1 MAGKVSRRWSDL
13 SERNR
18 RLLIAAA
25 AVDGALKAAALADLK
40 RRPASEVRGPK
51 GAWAAGVVAVN
62 SFGAAPLPISCSAVG
77 ATTKRGR
84 LIARALHPTPDE

>member
-25 AVDGALKAAALADLK
+25 AVEGALKAAALADLK
-40 RRPASEVRGPK
+40 RRPASEARATK
-51 GAWAAGVVAVN
+51 AAWAAGVVAVN
-62 SFGAAPLPISCSAVG
+62 SFGVAPIAYFVFGSRRTSAARSTDSKG
-77 ATTKRGR
+77 ASSDAG
-84 LIARALHPTPDE
+84 

>member
-1 MAGKVSRRWSDL
+1 MAGKVSRQWSDL

-25 AVDGALKAAALADLK
+25 AIEGALKAVALADLK

-51 GAWAAGVVAVN
+51 RVWATGVVAVN
-62 SFGAAPLPISCSAVG
+62 SFGAAPIAYFLF
-77 ATTKRGR
+77 GR
-84 LIARALHPTPDE
+84 RRNSDAPSTDRKDASPDAG

>member
-1 MAGKVSRRWSDL
+1 MAGKVSRRWGDL

-25 AVDGALKAAALADLK
+25 AVEGALKAAALADLR

-62 SFGAAPLPISCSAVG
+62 PFGVAPIAYFVFGRRRNSEARSTDSKG
-77 ATTKRGR
+77 ASSDAG
-84 LIARALHPTPDE
+84 

>member
-25 AVDGALKAAALADLK
+25 AVEGALKAAALADMK

-51 GAWAAGVVAVN
+51 GAWAVGVVAVN
-62 SFGAAPLPISCSAVG
+62 SFGAAPIAYFVFGRRRNSEARSTDTKG
-77 ATTKRGR
+77 ASSDAG
-84 LIARALHPTPDE
+84 

>member
-1 MAGKVSRRWSDL
+1 MAGKDVRRWSDL

-25 AVDGALKAAALADLK
+25 AVEGALKAAALADLK

-51 GAWAAGVVAVN
+51 RAWAVGVVAVN
-62 SFGAAPLPISCSAVG
+62 SFGAAPIAYFLF
-77 ATTKRGR
+77 GR
-84 LIARALHPTPDE
+84 RRNVEARSTDLKGPSSEAG